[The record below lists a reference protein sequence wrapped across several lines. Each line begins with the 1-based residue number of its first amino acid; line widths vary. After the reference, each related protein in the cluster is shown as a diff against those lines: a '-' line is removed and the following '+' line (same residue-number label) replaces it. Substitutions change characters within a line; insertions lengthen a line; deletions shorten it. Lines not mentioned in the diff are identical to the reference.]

1 MENSIVFPKCCLSH
15 PKLDSQNAAD
25 FCASAKHL
33 ARRLRME
40 LIWDQ
45 RRGGWVISMQ
55 FPTNRPRKCPGGLFM
70 KKNGVEPDPLK
81 TYEKPLGSVRLNREQ
96 SFLKV
101 WKFKCESKGGG
112 ECADMLCI
120 HCLSSQSQPEW
131 MFAQYR
137 PTISCETWTSQLWYA
152 GPLRAGWWT
161 NASSA
166 IERMYTQKE
175 DERGTIYRCDLDWF
189 DVLVNQELYI
199 EL

>member
-1 MENSIVFPKCCLSH
+1 MNGKQHCFPQMLPFTPKIGFAECSRFLCKRKALGKKASNGIDLRPKKGGLSH
-15 PKLDSQNAAD
+15 FHAIPYKQATKMS
-25 FCASAKHL
+25 
-33 ARRLRME
+33 
-40 LIWDQ
+40 
-45 RRGGWVISMQ
+45 
-55 FPTNRPRKCPGGLFM
+55 GGLFM

-137 PTISCETWTSQLWYA
+137 PTISCET
-152 GPLRAGWWT
+152 
-161 NASSA
+161 
-166 IERMYTQKE
+166 
-175 DERGTIYRCDLDWF
+175 
-189 DVLVNQELYI
+189 
-199 EL
+199 